1 MSLSLRTTVVA
12 AALLACAAVR
22 AEPAA
27 ESMQDP
33 GRIIGYL
40 LTMYNADKLMMRR
53 VDIDTAGEPEL
64 RAIAR
69 AALEKFS
76 VDEVARQASAPLSET
91 LSPQE
96 VAQCLAF
103 IDSEDG
109 HVLLTLGKAAIDA
122 RALAESV
129 EALPTEQ
136 KDRVNQ
142 AFQASCMAKTLAYMG
157 SEPAKKAMYD
167 YGGNLVCEHAR
178 STDPDALKIL
188 RSHGKC
194 LPAER

>member
-27 ESMQDP
+27 ESAQDP

-40 LTMYNADKLMMRR
+40 LSMYNADRMMMRR

-69 AALEKFS
+69 AALDKFS
-76 VDEVARQASAPLSET
+76 VDEVARQASAPLAKT
-91 LSPQE
+91 LTPQE

-109 HVLLTLGKAAIDA
+109 HVLLALGKAAIDS

-129 EALPTEQ
+129 DALPAEQ
-136 KDRVNQ
+136 KSRVNQ
-142 AFQASCMAKTLAYMG
+142 AFQSSCMTKTLAFMS

-167 YGGNLVCEHAR
+167 YGGNLVCEHAQT
-178 STDPDALKIL
+178 TDPEALKTL

-194 LPAER
+194 LPAEG